1 MGNLKKTRYGD
12 TTHNQYL
19 LRTIKRKYVS
29 YVLMSKEN
37 QYLLR
42 TIKRYS
48 KLKTENSLLITHNY
62 ANK

>member
-1 MGNLKKTRYGD
+1 MIKMGNLKKMRYGD

-19 LRTIKRKYVS
+19 LNDIKLKYVS

-42 TIKRYS
+42 TIKRNS
-48 KLKTENSLLITHNY
+48 KLITENS
-62 ANK
+62 